1 MASALETAPNTTAL
15 GVVDA
20 EQAATHRR
28 RDKSGS
34 VLRQVSA
41 GLVGL
46 AVLDL
51 AVLGRHSISLSI
63 LVLGIMFVV
72 PGALLLRALGI
83 LLEGARWLVC
93 AVGASIALLT
103 FMVLAVNQ
111 LLPPFGND
119 RPLTTGPL
127 LTGLNVLL
135 VGLAAACLIV
145 RAGLPRPRIEAPP
158 VAAVTLLAPL
168 LAAGGVE
175 RIDNDKG
182 ITLLVAALS
191 VSGLSMLAVLIL
203 RGRSARRAA
212 PWVLYSAYLALL
224 LSYSMHGPSLYGFD
238 IQQEFGTFQAT
249 HAAARWVVMPG
260 NAYAA
265 LLSITALPTALAELT
280 GFGDVWIFKIVYPAL
295 FGLMPVG
302 VYVLA
307 TRWLRP
313 KTAFLGAS
321 LVVLQAALVPEIPA
335 LARQEIGLLLF
346 IALLLV
352 AFTPRLPRVRSQLL
366 LLVLALGLVLSH
378 YSTGYITV
386 LALVG
391 ITVLRWIFVAFG
403 RLRRRSGP
411 RSKPVFALLVVVA
424 MAAASYTWNGPI
436 THSTGNVSSFGTTLA
451 TEGVQIL
458 PNKGNSLLQTWLGG
472 NVTQDVPP
480 KQFFADAAAK
490 YGPLRT
496 WLIPY
501 GKGAQANFPAV
512 ASTASSGPGL
522 LPSAAT
528 PWGGLVTT
536 SRQLV
541 NLGFVVGAVLL
552 LVRLRRRKTDLDLGL
567 LVVVLLGVTAL
578 ARVSSSFANAYNPE
592 RLALQTSCVLVV
604 GLGVL
609 LESLQAKISRG
620 SLGRAAIATGATG
633 LLFVAYADSSGLVP
647 ALTGSAPGNLQT
659 RGEYHERFYT
669 SAQDMAAARWLGDNR
684 KKDAPIFT
692 DRYGLLTLLADSG
705 VTDGLFSD
713 LTPKTLDQ
721 RAYVF
726 APSRNIVDGRAR
738 GGIGDELSTY
748 VYPTVF
754 LNRYKSLIYST
765 GTSEVFE

>member
-1 MASALETAPNTTAL
+1 MASAVDTAPTTPL
-15 GVVDA
+15 GLSDGA
-20 EQAATHRR
+20 PASRLR

-46 AVLDL
+46 AALDL
-51 AVLGRHSISLSI
+51 AVLGRQSVSLSI
-63 LVLGIMFVV
+63 VVLATMFVV
-72 PGALLLRALGI
+72 PGSLLLRALGI
-83 LLEGARWLVC
+83 VLDGARWLVS

-111 LLPPFGND
+111 LLPLFGND

-127 LTGLNVLL
+127 LIGLNVLL
-135 VGLAAACLIV
+135 VALAAGCLIV

-158 VAAVTLLAPL
+158 VAALTLLAPL
-168 LAAGGVE
+168 LAAAGVE
-175 RIDNDKG
+175 RIDNAKG
-182 ITLLVAALS
+182 ITLLVVSLS
-191 VSGLSMLAVLIL
+191 ASGLAMLAVLLL
-203 RGRSARRAA
+203 RGASARRAA
-212 PWVLYSAYLALL
+212 PWVLYSAFLALL

-238 IQQEFGTFQAT
+238 IQQEFGTFEAT
-249 HAAARWVVMPG
+249 HAAAHWVVMPG
-260 NAYAA
+260 NAYDAM
-265 LLSITALPTALAELT
+265 LSISALPTALAELT
-280 GFGDVWIFKIVYPAL
+280 GFGDAWIFKIVYPVL

-321 LVVLQAALVPEIPA
+321 LVVLQATLVPEIPA

-352 AFTPRLPRVRSQLL
+352 AFTPGLPRRRSQLL
-366 LLVLALGLVLSH
+366 LLVLAIGLVLSH
-378 YSTGYITV
+378 YSSGYITV

-391 ITVLRWIFVAFG
+391 ITVLRWGFLAFG

-424 MAAASYTWNGPI
+424 MAAASYTWNGPV
-436 THSTGNVSSFGTTLA
+436 THSTGNVASFGTTLA
-451 TEGVQIL
+451 TQGVQIL
-458 PNKGNSLLQTWLGG
+458 PNKGSSLLQTWLGG
-472 NVTQDVPP
+472 NVTQQVPP
-480 KQFFADAAAK
+480 EQFFADAASK

-501 GKGAQANFPAV
+501 GQGAQDNFPAV
-512 ASTASSGPGL
+512 ASSAPSAPGL

-528 PWGGLVTT
+528 PWGGVVTT

-552 LVRLRRRKTDLDLGL
+552 LVRLRRRRTDLDLGL

-609 LESLQAKISRG
+609 LESLQAKLSRRAT
-620 SLGRAAIATGATG
+620 GRAAVATGGMA
-633 LLFVAYADSSGLVP
+633 LLFLAYFDSSGLVP
-647 ALTGSAPGNLQT
+647 TLTGAAPGNLQT
-659 RGEYHERFYT
+659 QGEYHERFYT
-669 SAQDMAAARWLGDNR
+669 TAQDMAAARWLGDNR

-692 DRYGLLTLLADSG
+692 DRYGMLTLLADSG
-705 VTDGLFSD
+705 VTDGIFSD

-738 GGIGDELSTY
+738 GAIGNELSTY
-748 VYPTVF
+748 VYPTAF

-765 GTSEVFE
+765 GTSEVFN